1 MTQKPEGVKCFR
13 IKIPVIIIFLL
24 VTSALGSGCLE
35 NVPVPGINGFSF
47 PPVKEKGGNLSVY
60 FFDVGQG
67 DSTLIV
73 FGNTTILVDAGEVD
87 KGDVVVQDMRSLGIS
102 SIDLLVAT
110 HPHSDHIG
118 GMEKVLDTFA
128 VRQVVDSGMPHP
140 SPLYKKFLDTIES
153 RHIPY
158 TVAHQ
163 GQTIDLD
170 PALRI
175 LVLSPPEQ
183 RFSDDLN
190 DNSVVLR
197 ISYGT
202 VDLLL
207 AGDAGKAGEDRMVA
221 TGYALDSEILKVAH
235 HGSSHST
242 GTGFLERVRPEIAVI
257 PVGAGNPYGHPSDTT
272 VSALK
277 ERGCTVYRT
286 DRNGDVLVT
295 SDGILYTVQTSAGNG
310 DLLFLHTTGV
320 PPIPVTVATT
330 RSPPTRHDVVISAA
344 RFNAD
349 GDDWQNLNGEYIR
362 ITNRG
367 PDPVS
372 LNGWVL
378 ADSTGSHPYLFPAFI
393 LFPESSVSVYTGS
406 GPINDTA
413 LFMGQTQ
420 PVWSNSGD
428 EAVLEDN
435 RGNVVDRTS
444 EGI

>member
-1 MTQKPEGVKCFR
+1 MKQKPEVGECFH
-13 IKIPVIIIFLL
+13 IPIPVILIFLL

-35 NVPVPGINGFSF
+35 SVPVPGINRFSF
-47 PPVKEKGGNLSVY
+47 PPVNEKGGNLSVY

-87 KGDVVVQDMRSLGIS
+87 KGDVVVRDMRSLGIS
-102 SIDLLVAT
+102 RIDLLVAT

-118 GMEKVLDTFA
+118 GMEKVLDSFA
-128 VRQVVDSGMPHP
+128 VSQVVDSGMPHP
-140 SPLYKKFLDTIES
+140 SPLYKKFLDAIES

-158 TVAHQ
+158 TVAHE

-175 LVLSPPEQ
+175 LVLAPPEQ

-197 ISYGT
+197 ISYGM

-207 AGDAGKAGEDRMVA
+207 AGDAGKSGEDHMVA
-221 TGYALDSEILKVAH
+221 TGYSLDSEILKVAH
-235 HGSSHST
+235 HGSPYST
-242 GTGFLERVRPEIAVI
+242 GNAFLDRVRPEIAVI

-295 SDGILYTVQTSAGNG
+295 SDGITYTVQTSAGNG

-320 PPIPVTVATT
+320 SPIPVTVTT
-330 RSPPTRHDVVISAA
+330 APSRPTRHDVVISAA
-344 RFNAD
+344 RFDAD
-349 GDDWQNLNGEYIR
+349 GDDRQNLNGEYVR

-367 PDPVS
+367 LDPVS
-372 LNGWVL
+372 LNGWIL
-378 ADSTGSHPYLFPAFI
+378 TDSTGSHPYLFPAFI
-393 LFPESSVSVYTGS
+393 LFPESSVSVFTGS
-406 GPINDTA
+406 GSINDTA

-435 RGNVVDRTS
+435 HGNVVDRTS
-444 EGI
+444 EGG